1 MYSDSHKFIF
11 VHIGKCAGTSIKKAL
26 ASVDGLTHSHG
37 GGHASLLE
45 LQTFIKE
52 SGNEPEKYFSF
63 SVARNPWDRH
73 VSLYHHMTTITKR
86 YPNNPAKAKIE
97 FHGSFEDFV
106 LGGPPQKFDY
116 SLVNYVI
123 QYENLIE
130 DFDHVCKH
138 LSIQTPILPHIDYN
152 TGRPK
157 INYQS
162 YYNNFTRKKISELY
176 SADIDRFGYQF

>member
-26 ASVDGLTHSHG
+26 ASIDGLTHSHG

-63 SVARNPWDRH
+63 SVTRNPWDRH
-73 VSLYHHMTTITKR
+73 VSLYHHMTTVTKR
-86 YPNNPAKAKIE
+86 HPNNPDKAKIE

-106 LGGPPQKFDY
+106 LTSSPQEFDY

-123 QYENLIE
+123 QYENLLE
-130 DFDHVCKH
+130 DFDYVCKH
-138 LSIQTPILPHIDYN
+138 LGIPTPTLPHVDYN
-152 TGRPK
+152 TDRPK

-176 SADIDRFGYQF
+176 AADIERFGYQF